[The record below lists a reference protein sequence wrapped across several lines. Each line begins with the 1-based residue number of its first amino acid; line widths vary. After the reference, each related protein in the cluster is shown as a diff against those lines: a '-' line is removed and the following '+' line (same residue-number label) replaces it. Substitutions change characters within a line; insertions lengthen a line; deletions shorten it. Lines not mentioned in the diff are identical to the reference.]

1 MKKWVGMVRKSGAS
15 RARRIVVACAIT
27 LSLPAAVAP
36 QERPPERAPPKPLL
50 TAPLVDAPGKNL
62 VVVELNFAPNPDPPS
77 TAEHH
82 RRGHHHPGSVFVYVT
97 QGAVRL
103 GIEGQPVQVVNSGGV
118 FFEPV
123 GAHHIVS
130 ENASATEPAHAIA
143 VMVVPEGAPL
153 ATLDEEK

>member
-1 MKKWVGMVRKSGAS
+1 MHEGVSTFRKFGGS
-15 RARRIVVACAIT
+15 RAGRVVVACTVAFS
-27 LSLPAAVAP
+27 LSATVAP
-36 QERPPERAPPKPLL
+36 QERPPERGPPKPLF
-50 TAPLVDAPGKNL
+50 TAPLADAPGKNL

-123 GAHHIVS
+123 GAHHIVT
-130 ENASATEPAHAIA
+130 ENASATEPARAIA

-153 ATLDEEK
+153 TTPDEE